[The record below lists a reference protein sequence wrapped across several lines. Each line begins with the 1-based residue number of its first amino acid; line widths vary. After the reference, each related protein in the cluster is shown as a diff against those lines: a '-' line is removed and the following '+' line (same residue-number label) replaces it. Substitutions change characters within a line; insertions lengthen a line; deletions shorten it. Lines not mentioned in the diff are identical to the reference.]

1 MTKNSL
7 LTNYNGSL
15 NLERLGELIS
25 KNETTSLKGLFGSS
39 LSFYISTL
47 YKKLSSPFIIVFNS
61 KQEALYFL
69 NDIEILN
76 PNKKIF
82 YYPEISK
89 EPYSELKINNYNINN
104 MFFNNFHLFSTI
116 FMGFSMIFIEFC
128 MFVIDFHYFS
138 TIFKCFQ

>member
-1 MTKNSL
+1 VTKNSL
-7 LTNYNGSL
+7 LTNFNGSL

-25 KNETTSLKGLFGSS
+25 KNEITSLKGLFGSS
-39 LSFYISTL
+39 LSFYISAL

-89 EPYSELKINNYNINN
+89 EPYSELKINNYNLLHFEH
-104 MFFNNFHLFSTI
+104 M
-116 FMGFSMIFIEFC
+116 M
-128 MFVIDFHYFS
+128 
-138 TIFKCFQ
+138 

>member
-7 LTNYNGSL
+7 LTNFNESL
-15 NLERLGELIS
+15 NLERLGKLIS
-25 KNETTSLKGLFGSS
+25 KNEITSLKGLIGSS

-69 NDIEILN
+69 NDIEILT

-89 EPYSELKINNYNINN
+89 EPYSELKINNYNLLQRTELIEHL
-104 MFFNNFHLFSTI
+104 NFSKKIIPLLLHMLTQFLKI
-116 FMGFSMIFIEFC
+116 
-128 MFVIDFHYFS
+128 
-138 TIFKCFQ
+138 KLANKN